1 MKTMKDYHD
10 LYLKR
15 FTVSRYFEKFRNN
28 NLKNYGLCPSH
39 YLSGPALTWHA
50 MLNMTQRNWNLFQT
64 LKQTQMNRSQ
74 RSDLNKYTRNSLK
87 LCVLEVDFKC
97 PRELQE
103 LQNDYPLAPDKIEIK
118 REMLSNNPLKI
129 ADLYNIAIGNAKNSA

>member
-1 MKTMKDYHD
+1 
-10 LYLKR
+10 
-15 FTVSRYFEKFRNN
+15 
-28 NLKNYGLCPSH
+28 
-39 YLSGPALTWHA
+39 
-50 MLNMTQRNWNLFQT
+50 
-64 LKQTQMNRSQ
+64 MNRSQ